1 MFTHSRVIIS
11 QHVMS
16 NVKRTGMYF
25 CIFGTISTSTGF
37 GLQTLYKNYK
47 DPSSTLP
54 ILTLN
59 NMQPWILTNITG
71 IVSGLIMTGIY
82 SHNIVYNPNIIDKGL
97 GRYYN
102 IKIFSRNTKIIFG
115 IFNAYIGTLIAKR

>member
-1 MFTHSRVIIS
+1 
-11 QHVMS
+11 
-16 NVKRTGMYF
+16 
-25 CIFGTISTSTGF
+25 
-37 GLQTLYKNYK
+37 
-47 DPSSTLP
+47 
-54 ILTLN
+54 
-59 NMQPWILTNITG
+59 MQPWILTNITG
-71 IVSGLIMTGIY
+71 IVSGLIMTSIY